1 MQPTIPPRSA
11 LRTATDA
18 VVGYALEA
26 LAPGFLL
33 WTKDVNMNVAEFVW
47 NAGGLNLDPSVFHAP
62 GGDLSALARR
72 LCEVRRKVPAEV
84 DDVML
89 LDLDVHHEDGELVFT
104 FRLSWDDGETFQP
117 CQITVEQGPVAPVDA
132 N

>member
-1 MQPTIPPRSA
+1 MNHTLPPRSVVQ
-11 LRTATDA
+11 TASDA
-18 VVGYALEA
+18 VVGYAIES
-26 LAPGFLL
+26 LAPEFQR
-33 WTKDVNMNVAEFVW
+33 WTKHVNMHVAEFIW
-47 NAGGLNLDPSVFHAP
+47 NAGGRHLDPSVFHAP

-89 LDLDVHHEDGELVFT
+89 LDLDVHHRNGEIVFT
-104 FRLSWDDGETFQP
+104 FQLSWDLGQTLQP
-117 CQITVEQGPVAPVDA
+117 CEITVDMSHAHPASA